1 MFQCIP
7 WRFIFRLALII
18 SPLEDGKTMM
28 NAQDRMLRLFLIRH
42 GETADNLQMR
52 YLGARDE
59 PLTENGIRQARH
71 VAEAL
76 AQLSIKMIISSP
88 LRRTADTAA
97 IIQDSCGIEL
107 RLDERLAEGSFG
119 SWERLTRAEVLELG
133 SRDTE
138 LLVRWES
145 DPACAPPG
153 GESIESIQTRVVTLA
168 EELANEFPNS
178 SIALV
183 SHVGP
188 IKALLSA
195 VLGITLQASRRLFLD
210 PGSISVVEWG
220 SHPLLRLFNSQQ
232 HLGWSSARWM
242 T

>member
-1 MFQCIP
+1 
-7 WRFIFRLALII
+7 
-18 SPLEDGKTMM
+18 M

-52 YLGARDE
+52 YLGAHDE
-59 PLTENGIRQARH
+59 PLTENGMRQASQA
-71 VAEAL
+71 AEAL
-76 AQLSIKMIISSP
+76 SQLPIEKIISSP
-88 LRRTADTAA
+88 LRRAASTAA
-97 IIQDSCGIEL
+97 KIRDACGVEL
-107 RLDERLAEGSFG
+107 RLDDRLAEGSFG
-119 SWERLTRAEVLELG
+119 SWERLTRTEVLKLG

-138 LLVRWES
+138 LLARWEADS
-145 DPACAPPG
+145 SCAPPG
-153 GESIESIQTRVVTLA
+153 GESIESIQTRVVALA

-195 VLGITLQASRRLFLD
+195 VLGIPLQASRRLFLD

-220 SHPLLRLFNSQQ
+220 SHPLLRLFNSHA